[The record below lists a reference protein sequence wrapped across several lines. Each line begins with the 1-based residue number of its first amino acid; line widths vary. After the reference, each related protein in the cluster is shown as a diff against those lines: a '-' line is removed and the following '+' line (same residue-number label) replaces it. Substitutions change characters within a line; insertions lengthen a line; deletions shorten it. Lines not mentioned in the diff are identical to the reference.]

1 MEAGGRSTGK
11 CPRHQQTTPVCLTA
25 IKTIITTINN
35 GTQATPGPYSTTRS
49 YTLLRK
55 KTHRDITTNKAQN
68 LSAFI
73 KGAIHGIQP
82 NSRVLVQTL
91 LPIRPSSAA
100 LEMEVLL
107 PAVHVL
113 LQVPLHTQWAV
124 AEKIHHSFISVALNS
139 VDSRNSKEAPITP
152 RDLARHPPR
161 PTTPKMVQ
169 KPGCQTSNI
178 ERLRSPSVHDSP
190 LTAGQEQTRLRR
202 SLKNTKKRRSR

>member
-35 GTQATPGPYSTTRS
+35 GTQATPGPYSTTCS
-49 YTLLRK
+49 YTLLRI

-91 LPIRPSSAA
+91 LPICPSSAA

-152 RDLARHPPR
+152 RDLARHPPC
-161 PTTPKMVQ
+161 PTTLKMVQ

-178 ERLRSPSVHDSP
+178 ERLRSPSVHDNP

-202 SLKNTKKRRSR
+202 SLKNTKKR